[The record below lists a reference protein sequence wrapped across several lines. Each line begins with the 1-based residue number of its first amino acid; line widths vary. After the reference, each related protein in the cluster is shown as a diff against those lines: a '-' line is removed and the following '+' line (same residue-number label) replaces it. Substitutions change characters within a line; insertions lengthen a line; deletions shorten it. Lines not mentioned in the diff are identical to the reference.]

1 MSLRIFISHG
11 AGRDADVR
19 SVLEN
24 IVPRL
29 TASGYDVFV
38 DVEKLRAGD
47 EWHEVLYREMYRCD
61 AAIVLLGP
69 ETVAAPRWV
78 RREAE
83 VLVGRFK
90 VGGLAAVLPGIVGDV
105 STAEARKQGFDALLS
120 IQAAVWQTPDGER
133 PKGADTLTVADRI
146 MAQFS
151 PQDLRSA
158 NPGARDWALRVARY
172 LESARRRS
180 PESLLDAA
188 RRLGLSEEELVHVS
202 ARIGAELFLSH
213 RMLSGSLTEELP
225 TAVGWLKPALGADQ
239 LRQLSAEVLPSWVD
253 HESARRLL
261 PAAATSGP
269 APAAGSPVLVFN
281 AYEEWTVEQYVRRAV
296 CNAPDAYSFGALERG
311 LPTDD
316 SSPAEALET
325 ACRTAL
331 RQVFRVPPRMPL
343 DSRTVRPKDGTL
355 SYLVLS
361 AADHATEDLAVVT
374 GSLRRDFPWLTV
386 VILTG
391 GAEPGPVA
399 GIADTVVVVP
409 PITVETELAA
419 YKLKRRLDA
428 VVQDSGTLPF
438 SEVS

>member
-11 AGRDADVR
+11 AGRDAGVR
-19 SVLEN
+19 AVLDN

-47 EWHEVLYREMYRCD
+47 EWHEVLYREMYQCD

-90 VGGLAAVLPGIVGDV
+90 VGGLSAVLPGIVGAV

-120 IQAAVWQTPDGER
+120 IQAATWQSPDGER
-133 PKGADTLTVADRI
+133 PAGADTLTVADRI
-146 MAQFS
+146 MAEFS
-151 PQDLRSA
+151 PQDLRTA

-180 PESLLDAA
+180 PSSLLDAA
-188 RRLGLSEEELVHVS
+188 RRLGLTDEELVHVS

-213 RMLSGSLTEELP
+213 RMLSGGIREELP
-225 TAVGWLKPALGADQ
+225 TAVEWLKPALGADQ

-253 HESARRLL
+253 QESARRFL
-261 PAAATSGP
+261 PAAA
-269 APAAGSPVLVFN
+269 AASEPYDGSPVLVFN

-296 CNAPDAYSFGALERG
+296 CNAPDTYSFGALERG
-311 LPTDD
+311 LPDD
-316 SSPAEALET
+316 DASSSEALEA

-343 DSRTVRPKDGTL
+343 NSRTVQPKDGTF

-361 AADHATEDLAVVT
+361 AADHAAEDLAQVT
-374 GSLRRDFPWLTV
+374 RSLRDDFPWLIV
-386 VILTG
+386 VVLTG

-399 GIADTVVVVP
+399 RIADTVVVVP

-419 YKLKRRLDA
+419 YHLKQRLDA
-428 VVQDSGTLPF
+428 VVQDSGTFPL

>member
-19 SVLEN
+19 AVLEN

-29 TASGYDVFV
+29 TASGYDVFI

-90 VGGLAAVLPGIVGDV
+90 VGGLAAVLPGIVGGV

-120 IQAAVWQTPDGER
+120 IQAAIWQSPDDER
-133 PKGADTLTVADRI
+133 PAEADTLTVADRI
-146 MAQFS
+146 MAEFS

-158 NPGARDWALRVARY
+158 NTGARDWALRVARY
-172 LESARRRS
+172 LESARRRN
-180 PESLLDAA
+180 PGSLLDAA
-188 RRLGLSEEELVHVS
+188 RRLGLTDEELMHVS

-213 RMLSGSLTEELP
+213 RMLSGGIREELP
-225 TAVGWLKPALGADQ
+225 TAVEWLKPALGADQ
-239 LRQLSAEVLPSWVD
+239 LRQLSAEILPSWVD
-253 HESARRLL
+253 QESARRFL
-261 PAAATSGP
+261 PAANAVP
-269 APAAGSPVLVFN
+269 EPDAGSPVLVFN

-296 CNAPDAYSFGALERG
+296 CNAPDTYSFGALERG
-311 LPTDD
+311 LPDD
-316 SSPAEALET
+316 DASPAEALEA

-343 DSRTVRPKDGTL
+343 NSRTVRPKNGTF

-361 AADHATEDLAVVT
+361 AADHSVEDLAAVT
-374 GSLRRDFPWLTV
+374 RSLRDDFPWLIV
-386 VILTG
+386 VVLTG
-391 GAEPGPVA
+391 GAEPGRVA

-409 PITVETELAA
+409 PITEETELAA
-419 YKLKRRLDA
+419 YQLKQRLDA
-428 VVQDSGTLPF
+428 VVQDSGTFPL